1 MYTDPYGLFQAGM
14 FFRGLG
20 GAVVSGAGAFVGWA
34 AATTGVGT
42 APGVALGLYS
52 SYSFGANVGN
62 MVNAFR
68 DVEAAPTGPLGTA
81 TVLAT
86 DNPTARNIAEAG
98 DLAIPLGTSP
108 VAWSRLPGTA
118 AGRAGTL
125 LGTLERAAGDPAV
138 TYPLLRGFQ
147 YGQAG
152 ITAYD
157 AWNWDTSD
165 PYTAND
171 PCK

>member
-1 MYTDPYGLFQAGM
+1 MMPPIVAQFIIVVEGSAVVGGAAQIS
-14 FFRGLG
+14 RGLCDPAVAERGLPLQIATPVRFRRADSVVLHLAVECARIDAELG
-20 GAVVSGAGAFVGWA
+20 GGPSTVSA
-34 AATTGVGT
+34 AAVEGALNG
-42 APGVALGLYS
+42 APFEVLEQK
-52 SYSFGANVGN
+52 
-62 MVNAFR
+62 R
-68 DVEAAPTGPLGTA
+68 APF
-81 TVLAT
+81 
-86 DNPTARNIAEAG
+86 
-98 DLAIPLGTSP
+98 
-108 VAWSRLPGTA
+108 
-118 AGRAGTL
+118 
-125 LGTLERAAGDPAV
+125 AAGDPAV